1 MITNVQISTT
11 QLTVSQYKI
20 SFFPYLSTHCYTKHI
35 YQMANRNW
43 CIPFYKHCDFLEG
56 IACLRHGMTF
66 SSAAADFA
74 EHLRSIASKFGVVE
88 ILTVMR

>member
-1 MITNVQISTT
+1 
-11 QLTVSQYKI
+11 
-20 SFFPYLSTHCYTKHI
+20 
-35 YQMANRNW
+35 MANRNW